1 MKAHLIFILSFSIS
15 MLSNAQLG
23 KPTMQ
28 VCQNFSFGTT
38 IAKKGFIAV
47 STADLYNNDK
57 GYGFESVNGL
67 YAVNIT
73 SKGKENHFISDS
85 KPFYFSVK
93 LPDGNYRVKL
103 IIGDAQG
110 ISMSTIR
117 VECRRL
123 MAEHVITDKGK
134 IKEIEFVVHVRD
146 SINHVTNLPLKLKPR
161 EKPYLHWDNKLT
173 FEFNDSF
180 PKINSLEII
189 SDTKVPTLFL
199 AGNSTV
205 VDQAEEPW
213 ASWGQM
219 IPVFFKPGTVAIA
232 NYAESGETLK
242 AFEAEGRFDKL
253 FSLSKP
259 GDYLFME
266 FAHNDQKPG
275 TNHLDP
281 FTTYKETLLKWV
293 NKSKE
298 KGMYPVLVTST
309 NRRTF
314 DSTGHIYN
322 SLGDYPKAMRE
333 LAKEV
338 KIPLIDLNEMS
349 KQFYE
354 ALGPVA
360 STKAFVYFKANA
372 YSNQTKDVKDD
383 THFNTYGA
391 YQLAKSVAKG
401 IRENIPSLAP
411 LLVNSISNYHPAK
424 PDNPEQWY
432 LPEGL
437 FYGLLKPDGN

>member
-1 MKAHLIFILSFSIS
+1 MVSMKFRILIIICICYSLTG
-15 MLSNAQLG
+15 NAQLHHLFTFG
-23 KPTMQ
+23 SKPNKLGYTR
-28 VCQNFSFGTT
+28 VTPT
-38 IAKKGFIAV
+38 
-47 STADLYNNDK
+47 DLYKDAI
-57 GYGFESVNGL
+57 GYGFESIDGL
-67 YAVNIT
+67 
-73 SKGKENHFISDS
+73 KEEYDFISAS

-93 LPDGNYRVKL
+93 LPEGNYKVKMKL
-103 IIGDAQG
+103 GDNKG
-110 ISMSTIR
+110 LSTTTIR

-123 MAEHVITDKGK
+123 MAEHIVTDFGK
-134 IKEIEFVVHVRD
+134 TKEIEFVVHVRD
-146 SINHVTNLPLKLKPR
+146 SVNHITKLPLKLKPR
-161 EKPYLHWDNKLT
+161 EKPYFHWDDKLT
-173 FEFNDSF
+173 FEFNDLA
-180 PKINSLEII
+180 PKLVSIEITQ
-189 SDTKVPTLFL
+189 DHKTPTLFL

-219 IPVFFKPGTVAIA
+219 IPNFFIPGTVVIA

-242 AFEAEGRFDKL
+242 AFEAEGRLDKL

-281 FTTYKETLLKWV
+281 FTTYKETLLKWI

-298 KGMYPVLVTST
+298 KGMNPVLVTST

-314 DSTGHIYN
+314 DSTGHVYN
-322 SLGDYPKAMRE
+322 SLGDYPEAMRE

-338 KIPLIDLNEMS
+338 NVPLIDLNEMS
-349 KQFYE
+349 KLFYE

-372 YSNQTKDVKDD
+372 YPNQLKDVKDD

-391 YQLAKSVAKG
+391 YQLAKSVAKS
-401 IRENIPSLAP
+401 IRENIPLLAP
-411 LLVNSISNYHPAK
+411 FIVKSVSNYLPNK
-424 PDNPEQWY
+424 PDNPDQWH

-437 FYGLLKPDGN
+437 FFGLLKPDGN